1 MAERVL
7 PFGDGTAIRVTTH
20 LTPAA
25 KGQLLTAVAM
35 DAHNTLGQPQV
46 ITPVPFSAMPA
57 RKAWCW
63 NCRPSPSSLSGCR
76 STH

>member
-35 DAHNTLGQPQV
+35 DAHNTLEQPQV

-57 RKAWCW
+57 RKARCW